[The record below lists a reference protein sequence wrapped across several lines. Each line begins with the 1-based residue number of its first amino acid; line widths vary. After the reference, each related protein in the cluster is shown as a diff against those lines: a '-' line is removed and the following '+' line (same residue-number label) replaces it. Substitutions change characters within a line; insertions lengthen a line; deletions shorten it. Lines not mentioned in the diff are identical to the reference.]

1 MEVYKPMSLDDVG
14 TRAEHLMDLQTI
26 WGFAYQM
33 LTTDIYHTEG
43 EVHQAAELATALD
56 LLTNYMMSGR
66 DLVTLYAKVIN
77 DLPRAEFIDRPQGE
91 SNYGVT

>member
-14 TRAEHLMDLQTI
+14 TRAEHLADLQDI

-33 LTTDIYHTEG
+33 LTTDGYHTEG

-56 LLTNYMMSGR
+56 LLTNHMMSGR
-66 DLVTLYAKVIN
+66 NLVTPYAKIIN
-77 DLPRAEFIDRPQGE
+77 DLPRAEFIDRSQGE